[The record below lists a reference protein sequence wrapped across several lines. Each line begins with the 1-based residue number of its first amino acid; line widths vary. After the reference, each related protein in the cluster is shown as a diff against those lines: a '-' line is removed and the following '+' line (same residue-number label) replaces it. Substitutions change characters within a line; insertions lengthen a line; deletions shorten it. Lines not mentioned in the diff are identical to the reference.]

1 MPISHG
7 LRHAAVVI
15 GLLASSQ
22 AGAISPCFEEPGT
35 RATTCIDGS
44 RVRSNGSL
52 RASILYKGGPK
63 GVQPLPYQMIADCKR
78 SILVLQDEQG
88 VNFGGGK
95 FDATPV
101 ATALGLALCR
111 ATKTV
116 PDKALQQF

>member
-7 LRHAAVVI
+7 MRHATALVC
-15 GLLASSQ
+15 LLASSQ
-22 AGAISPCFEEPGT
+22 AAAISPCFEEPGT

-52 RASILYKGGPK
+52 RASTVYKGGPK
-63 GVQPLPYQMIADCKR
+63 GVHALPYQMIADCKR
-78 SILVLQDEQG
+78 SVLVLQDESG

-111 ATKTV
+111 AAKTV
-116 PDKALQQF
+116 PDKSLQQF